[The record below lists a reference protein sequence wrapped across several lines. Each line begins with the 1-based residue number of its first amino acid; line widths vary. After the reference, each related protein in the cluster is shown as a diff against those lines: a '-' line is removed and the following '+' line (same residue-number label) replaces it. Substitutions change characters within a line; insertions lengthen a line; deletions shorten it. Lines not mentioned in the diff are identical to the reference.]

1 MPKPH
6 PFILVI
12 HSLSALLEPRGIKGG
27 ANHLHWYLIQALCA
41 RDDVQLH
48 LLSPP
53 CAPAL
58 LAAHPA
64 LAKAVLS
71 SFNGCLHTQSQQVL
85 PQIKAYA
92 AQYPG
97 APLLFSDALAPF
109 GHLLLQ
115 SHSRYHRRQQEP
127 MVLRCLSQYRLRNVL
142 QREAA
147 TFATTHQRFFFTV
160 SAHMKRGYENQF
172 SLPSQQVKAL
182 YPGVNLPPTL
192 PQQAPKAPNV
202 LGIVNSRSLN
212 KGGWLLLLA
221 LWCLKRQ
228 HPQAMLYMVHP
239 KWSQDALS
247 RALVGV
253 LGLKR
258 RVKVLPFQKDMTAF
272 YEAIDYLVL
281 PSLHEAFGLVG
292 LEAMAHG
299 VPAVVSSTAG
309 VAEVVTHGE
318 NGFVFH
324 RLQQPVK
331 ALANTLHTALTQ
343 SPGAYAALQQG
354 AVATAQRHSWQGFAQ
369 GLLSQLLPLKES
381 SSHA

>member
-1 MPKPH
+1 
-6 PFILVI
+6 
-12 HSLSALLEPRGIKGG
+12 
-27 ANHLHWYLIQALCA
+27 
-41 RDDVQLH
+41 
-48 LLSPP
+48 
-53 CAPAL
+53 
-58 LAAHPA
+58 
-64 LAKAVLS
+64 
-71 SFNGCLHTQSQQVL
+71 
-85 PQIKAYA
+85 
-92 AQYPG
+92 
-97 APLLFSDALAPF
+97 
-109 GHLLLQ
+109 
-115 SHSRYHRRQQEP
+115 